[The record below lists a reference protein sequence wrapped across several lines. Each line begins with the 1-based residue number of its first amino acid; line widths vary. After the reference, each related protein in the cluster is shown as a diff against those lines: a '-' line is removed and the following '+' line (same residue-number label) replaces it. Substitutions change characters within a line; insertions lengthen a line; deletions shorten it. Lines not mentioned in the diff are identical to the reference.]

1 MVQRTSVGVLDKAVA
16 VLDAVAVGPATL
28 NDLVS
33 RTGLSRATAHRLATA
48 LVTHQL
54 LARDAEGRFVSGT
67 RLSSG
72 PDLVGLATPILRR
85 LRDDT
90 GESAQLYVRRGDV
103 RLCVAAAEP
112 PTGLRDTVPVGT
124 TLPMTAGSAAQV
136 LLAWSDEPVP
146 RDAAFDAGTLATVRR
161 RGWAATSGEREP
173 GLASVSAPVSQDGQ
187 VIAAISL
194 SGPVE
199 RLTRSPGRLHGARL
213 LAAARELADTAG

>member
-1 MVQRTSVGVLDKAVA
+1 VVQRTSVGVLDKAVA
-16 VLDAVAVGPATL
+16 VLDAVAAGPATL

-48 LVTHQL
+48 LVTHHL
-54 LARDAEGRFVSGT
+54 LGRDAEGRFVNGS

-72 PDLVGLATPILRR
+72 LDIVRLATPILRR

-90 GESAQLYVRRGDV
+90 AESAQLYVRRGDV

-112 PTGLRDTVPVGT
+112 PAGLRDTVPVGT

-136 LLAWSDEPVP
+136 LLAWSDEPLP
-146 RDAAFDAGTLATVRR
+146 TDAAFDAGTLAAVRK

-173 GLASVSAPVSQDGQ
+173 GLASVSAPVRRDGQ
-187 VIAAISL
+187 VIAAVSL

-199 RLTRSPGRLHGARL
+199 RLTRSPGRLHGQRL
-213 LAAARELADTAG
+213 LAAAQELADAAG

>member
-1 MVQRTSVGVLDKAVA
+1 VVQRTSVGVLDKAVA
-16 VLDAVAVGPATL
+16 VIDAVASGPATL

-54 LARDAEGRFVSGT
+54 LARDAEGRFVHGT

-72 PDLVGLATPILRR
+72 PDLVGLATPILHR

-112 PTGLRDTVPVGT
+112 PAGLRDTVPVGS

-136 LLAWSDEPVP
+136 LLAWSPEPLP
-146 RDAAFDAGTLATVRR
+146 AESAFDAGTLAVVRK

-173 GLASVSAPVSQDGQ
+173 GLASVSAPVRLDGQ
-187 VIAAISL
+187 VIAAVSL

-199 RLTRSPGRLHGARL
+199 RLTRSPGRLHGRRL
-213 LAAARELADTAG
+213 LSAAQELSDAAG